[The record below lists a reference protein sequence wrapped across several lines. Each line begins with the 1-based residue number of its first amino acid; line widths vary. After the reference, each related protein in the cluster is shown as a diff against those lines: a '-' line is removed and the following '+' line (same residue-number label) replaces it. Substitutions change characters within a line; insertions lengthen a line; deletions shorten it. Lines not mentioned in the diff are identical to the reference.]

1 MDLDALRGDETEHL
15 VAIDRVAALRQL
27 ILDARQVLVNHQDIL
42 VGRDFFYFGCR
53 DVFFGAADFGVVV
66 RFRFPAELFQVFVD
80 HLVRVEAFFGNLD
93 VEVGDSLE
101 SFLLD
106 VTHQDRFLHLDL
118 PVLEAALQHLFGK
131 VHRLGSL
138 FAECLFDLDPRFRGD
153 DDVQPVTFGCLGGS
167 GDDGD
172 RVAVVQG
179 IFNRYILLVHLC
191 RDTFAS

>member
-1 MDLDALRGDETEHL
+1 MFNAVVSRTITVKFPWKIPSTESMFRERSVTPVSLLMTEVMLVTIAMSSRPMTRSVTIYPLSPFTAPFGLDDAVTETAEHFLCVRAVHPVDLDALRGDETEHL

-93 VEVGDSLE
+93 VKVGDSLE
-101 SFLLD
+101 PFFLM
-106 VTHQDRFLHLDL
+106 
-118 PVLEAALQHLFGK
+118 
-131 VHRLGSL
+131 
-138 FAECLFDLDPRFRGD
+138 
-153 DDVQPVTFGCLGGS
+153 
-167 GDDGD
+167 
-172 RVAVVQG
+172 
-179 IFNRYILLVHLC
+179 
-191 RDTFAS
+191 